1 MISLKVQHTNMQ
13 RCGEDEILAAI
24 DNNENISLI
33 LVKRDSETA
42 KLQNILEYAESSG
55 IKIIFG
61 SENDLWRM
69 SRDNS
74 QGIPNVLALVGRN
87 PDLSLQEVFSN
98 GGLVW
103 LLAGAAYPVN
113 IGFCIRTAEVS
124 GASAVIV
131 DAELNNPE
139 RSAAKRASM
148 KAHRFIPVHWTPGL
162 DAIKMAKKSGFRIIA
177 VEDVGTSAP
186 WDVDM
191 TGDIILVVG
200 GEKNGIS
207 SEILSESDEIVR
219 IPMSG
224 FVPSFNLQAPLS
236 AVAIEAQRQRS

>member
-1 MISLKVQHTNMQ
+1 MNMQ

-200 GEKNGIS
+200 GEKNGI
-207 SEILSESDEIVR
+207 
-219 IPMSG
+219 
-224 FVPSFNLQAPLS
+224 
-236 AVAIEAQRQRS
+236 

>member
-1 MISLKVQHTNMQ
+1 MNMQ
-13 RCGEDEILAAI
+13 RCGEDEVLRAI
-24 DNNENISLI
+24 EKNEVIDLI
-33 LVKRDSETA
+33 LVKRDSDTS
-42 KLQNILEYAESSG
+42 KLEGILEYAKSNDV
-55 IKIIFG
+55 KIIYG

-74 QGIPNVLALVGRN
+74 NGIPNILALVGRN
-87 PDLSLQEVFSN
+87 PDLSLDEVFTH
-98 GGLVW
+98 GGLIW

-124 GASAVIV
+124 GANAVIV

-148 KAHRFIPVHWTPGL
+148 KAHRFLPVHWTSGL
-162 DAIKMAKKSGFRIIA
+162 NAIRIAKKSGFRIIA
-177 VEDVGTSAP
+177 MEDVGTLAP

-191 TGDIILVVG
+191 TGDVVLIVG

-207 SEILSESDEIVR
+207 AEILSESDEIVR

>member
-1 MISLKVQHTNMQ
+1 MNMQ

-42 KLQNILEYAESSG
+42 KLRNILEYAESSG

-177 VEDVGTSAP
+177 VEDVGISAP

>member
-1 MISLKVQHTNMQ
+1 MNMQ

-24 DNNENISLI
+24 DNDENISLI
-33 LVKRDSETA
+33 LVKRDSETT

-74 QGIPNVLALVGRN
+74 QGVPNVLALVGRN
-87 PDLSLQEVFSN
+87 PDLSLQEVFSK

-103 LLAGAAYPVN
+103 LHAGAAYPVN

-148 KAHRFIPVHWTPGL
+148 KAHRFLPVHWTPGL

-177 VEDVGTSAP
+177 VEDVGISAP

>member
-1 MISLKVQHTNMQ
+1 MNMQ
-13 RCGEDEILAAI
+13 RCGEDEVIRAI
-24 DNNENISLI
+24 EKNEVIDLI
-33 LVKRDSETA
+33 LVKRDSDSS
-42 KLQNILEYAESSG
+42 KLEGILEYAKSNDV
-55 IKIIFG
+55 KIIYG

-74 QGIPNVLALVGRN
+74 NGIPNILALVGRN
-87 PDLSLQEVFSN
+87 PDLSLDEVFTR
-98 GGLVW
+98 GGLIW

-124 GASAVIV
+124 GANAVIV
-131 DAELNNPE
+131 DAELNNTE

-148 KAHRFIPVHWTPGL
+148 KAHRFLPVHWTSGL
-162 DAIKMAKKSGFRIIA
+162 DAIRTAKKSGFRIIA
-177 VEDVGTSAP
+177 VEDVGTLAP

-191 TGDIILVVG
+191 TGDVVLIVG

-207 SEILSESDEIVR
+207 AEILSESDEIVR

>member
-1 MISLKVQHTNMQ
+1 MNMQ

-33 LVKRDSETA
+33 LVKRDSETQ

-55 IKIIFG
+55 VKIIFG

-162 DAIKMAKKSGFRIIA
+162 DAIKMAKESGFRIIA
-177 VEDVGTSAP
+177 VEDVGMSAP

>member
-1 MISLKVQHTNMQ
+1 MNMQ

-33 LVKRDSETA
+33 LVKRDSETP

-55 IKIIFG
+55 VKIIFG

-177 VEDVGTSAP
+177 VEDVGMSAP

>member
-1 MISLKVQHTNMQ
+1 MNMQ
-13 RCGEDEILAAI
+13 RCGEDEVLRAI
-24 DNNENISLI
+24 EKNEVIDLI
-33 LVKRDSETA
+33 LVKRDSDTS
-42 KLQNILEYAESSG
+42 KLEGILEYAKSNDV
-55 IKIIFG
+55 KIIYG

-74 QGIPNVLALVGRN
+74 NGIPNILALVGRN
-87 PDLSLQEVFSN
+87 PDLSLDEVFTH
-98 GGLVW
+98 GGLIW

-124 GASAVIV
+124 GANAVIV

-148 KAHRFIPVHWTPGL
+148 KAHRFLPVHWTSGL
-162 DAIKMAKKSGFRIIA
+162 NAIRMAKKSGFRIIA
-177 VEDVGTSAP
+177 VEDVGTLAP

-191 TGDIILVVG
+191 TGDVVLIVG

-207 SEILSESDEIVR
+207 AEILSESDEIVR

>member
-1 MISLKVQHTNMQ
+1 MNMQ

-24 DNNENISLI
+24 ANNEHIGLI
-33 LVKRDSETA
+33 LVKRESKSSKLEQILKYAQDSE
-42 KLQNILEYAESSG
+42 
-55 IKIIFG
+55 IKIIQG

-74 QGIPNVLALVGRN
+74 QGIPNILALVGRN
-87 PDLSLQEVFSN
+87 PDLSLEEVFSH

-124 GASAVIV
+124 GASAVII
-131 DAELNNPE
+131 DAELNNQE

-148 KAHRFIPVHWTPGL
+148 KAHRFLPVHWTSGL
-162 DAIKMAKKSGFRIIA
+162 NAIMMAKEFGFRIIS
-177 VEDVGTSAP
+177 VEDVGESAP
-186 WDVDM
+186 WDIDL
-191 TGDIILVVG
+191 TGDIVLIVG
-200 GEKNGIS
+200 GERNGIS
-207 SEILSESDEIVR
+207 SEILAESDEIVR

-236 AVAIEAQRQRS
+236 AVAIEAQRQRR

>member
-1 MISLKVQHTNMQ
+1 MNMQ

-33 LVKRDSETA
+33 LVKRDSENA

-87 PDLSLQEVFSN
+87 PDSSLQEVFSN

-177 VEDVGTSAP
+177 VEDVGISAP

>member
-1 MISLKVQHTNMQ
+1 MQ
-13 RCGEDEILAAI
+13 RCGEDEVLASIEKNEHI
-24 DNNENISLI
+24 DLL
-33 LVKRDSETA
+33 LVKRDSVSD
-42 KLQNILEYAESSG
+42 KLGKILEFAEKLD
-55 IKIIFG
+55 IKVIQG

-74 QGIPNVLALVGRN
+74 NGIPDILALVGRN
-87 PDLSLQEVFSN
+87 PDASLQEVFSN

-124 GASAVIV
+124 GASAVII
-131 DAELNNPE
+131 DAELNNQE

-148 KAHRFIPVHWTPGL
+148 KSHRFLPVHWTSGI
-162 DAIKMAKKSGFRIIA
+162 DAIKMAKESGFRIIS
-177 VEDVGTSAP
+177 VEDVGNSAP

-191 TGDIILVVG
+191 TGNIVLIVG
-200 GEKNGIS
+200 GEKHGIS
-207 SEILSESDEIVR
+207 DEILMESDEIVR

>member
-1 MISLKVQHTNMQ
+1 MNMQ

-148 KAHRFIPVHWTPGL
+148 KAHRFLPVHWTPGL

>member
-1 MISLKVQHTNMQ
+1 MNMQ

-24 DNNENISLI
+24 DNKENISLI
-33 LVKRDSETA
+33 LVKRDSEAA